1 MPDEDRFAEIKRC
14 LSRADRAFVQAGR
27 CENVHDRVAL
37 IDEAEAWL
45 LAAERAFGRL
55 TDRMGAGQPRRP
67 SLHEARS
74 FADEPDSTSGPH
86 EAGMLW
92 PPSSRPQRR

>member
-1 MPDEDRFAEIKRC
+1 MPHEDRFAEIKRC
-14 LSRADRAFVQAGR
+14 LSLADRAFARAGR
-27 CENVHDRVAL
+27 CEDAHDRAAL

-55 TDRMGAGQPRRP
+55 TDRMGMGQPRRP

-74 FADEPDSTSGPH
+74 FADEHEPGAGPH
-86 EAGMLW
+86 EGGVLW
-92 PPSSRPQRR
+92 RRSSRPQRG